1 MATERTD
8 VPVEVFLDG
17 VTHRVRRRDAQT
29 MLSLMQRVT
38 GETPYMWG
46 PSIVGFGEYHYAYP
60 SGRSGDAPAAAF
72 APRKP
77 ASTLYLADGV
87 AAYADLLARL
97 GPHTTSVGC
106 LYVKDLDQVDLEV
119 LEEIVRRSWTT
130 VTSGTFGQRARE
142 S

>member
-29 MLSLMQRVT
+29 MLALMQRVT

-46 PSIVGFGEYHYAYP
+46 PSIVGFGEYHYKYE
-60 SGRSGDAPAAAF
+60 SGREGVTPAAAF
-72 APRKP
+72 SPRKP
-77 ASTLYLADGV
+77 AMTVYLLPGITQHPE
-87 AAYADLLARL
+87 LLERL

-106 LYVKDLDQVDLEV
+106 LYLKNLDDVDLDV
-119 LEEIVRRSWTT
+119 LEALV
-130 VTSGTFGQRARE
+130 RE
-142 S
+142 SYDAVQPPK

>member
-1 MATERTD
+1 MT
-8 VPVEVFLDG
+8 G
-17 VTHRVRRRDAQT
+17 VLTCA
-29 MLSLMQRVT
+29 LPIS
-38 GETPYMWG
+38 
-46 PSIVGFGEYHYAYP
+46 
-60 SGRSGDAPAAAF
+60 
-72 APRKP
+72 
-77 ASTLYLADGV
+77 DGV

-97 GPHTTSVGC
+97 GPHTTGVGC